1 MFKPTHS
8 KVIIAAMG
16 ILGLLQ
22 YIKQC
27 LRERHLGDYRG
38 QTAAVDTYAWYLSAY
53 LGCIRS
59 SKDHPDVSLSS
70 AGPIDIALSM
80 TVSRGLPRSR
90 VWGSR

>member
-1 MFKPTHS
+1 
-8 KVIIAAMG
+8 MG

-38 QTAAVDTYAWYLSAY
+38 QTAAVDTYAWYDPTLN

-59 SKDHPDVSLSS
+59 SKDHRDVNSSS
-70 AGPIDIALSM
+70 ADLID
-80 TVSRGLPRSR
+80 TVSSMIA
-90 VWGSR
+90 SNA